1 MLSLVESEPGIK
13 VSRQPK
19 VAIVHDWLI
28 GGGAERV
35 VEALHEMYPKAPIYT
50 SYATAEWQKKL
61 NGKVVSG
68 YLQKWPFSKLRKFI
82 PFLRIQW
89 FSSLNFDGYDL
100 VISTSGAEAKGIK
113 TGPNTIHVN
122 YCHAPTHY
130 YWSRYEQYLQ
140 RPGFGF
146 FDPIARLGL
155 KVLVGPLRRWDYKAA
170 QRPDHIIAN
179 STYIQQ
185 QVKKYYGRDSTVIFP
200 PVDTTRF
207 NSSLNEPRSG
217 FVIAGRQ
224 TPYKRVDLA
233 VSAFTK
239 LNLPLI
245 VIGKGPDHKKL
256 RAAAGPTITFVTNA
270 LDKDVAQYFQ
280 RAEAFI
286 FPGLDDF
293 GITPVEAMAAGAAV
307 IAYKAGGAIDYV
319 IPGKTGLFFDQQ
331 TSKSLETAIKKFKP
345 EDFSTKTI
353 SKEANNYSVD
363 TFKSRVSM
371 YLATLS

>member
-1 MLSLVESEPGIK
+1 VLSLVESEPGIK